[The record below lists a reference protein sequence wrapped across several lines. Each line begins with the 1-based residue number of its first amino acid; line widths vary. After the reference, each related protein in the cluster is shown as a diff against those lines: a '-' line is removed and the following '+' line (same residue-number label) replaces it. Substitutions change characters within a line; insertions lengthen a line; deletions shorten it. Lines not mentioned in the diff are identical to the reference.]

1 MSKQT
6 KGRKKTKAVE
16 KLSAR
21 IVSERKI
28 LKLESDRDELLD
40 ALRSI
45 GGRAQ
50 ELAARGGPVRA
61 YECGA
66 LADQAR
72 AILAKFAA
80 SRRL

>member
-6 KGRKKTKAVE
+6 KRRKNTKAVE
-16 KLSAR
+16 KVRDRSM
-21 IVSERKI
+21 SDRKI
-28 LKLESDRDELLD
+28 LKFESDRAELIE
-40 ALRSI
+40 AVRSI

-72 AILAKFAA
+72 AILAKLVPVTD
-80 SRRL
+80 S

>member
-6 KGRKKTKAVE
+6 KGKKKPKAVE
-16 KLSAR
+16 KLS
-21 IVSERKI
+21 VMSGRKI
-28 LKLESDRDELLD
+28 LKLESDRAELIL